1 MWETC
6 PRSGVRTA
14 GFGLVL
20 LCGVWRELGRLD
32 AIGSVGRDG
41 GGRRWRHS
49 AAGAAHLGF
58 ARRAARSRWRRA
70 ARRGRCL
77 WGAVA
82 QIFAAAPAARP
93 PARAGS
99 SITTSRWP
107 ASSGRVGLAGCPTPG
122 GWRLRRAGRPAR
134 SLHARRDRGVFLPAP
149 VARPPARAGSFITT
163 GRSPASSGRVILAGG
178 SAPVGSRFRRAGG
191 PARSLRAR
199 RDRDVFLP
207 APVARTPAPAGS
219 LITTGRSPA
228 SSGRLLLAGSS
239 APVGS
244 RFRRAGRPARSLHAW
259 RDRGVFPSAPVA
271 RPPAPAGSFITTGC
285 WPASS
290 GRVLLAGSSAPV
302 GSRFR
307 RAGRPARSL
316 RARRDCGVFPPAP
329 VARPPAP
336 AGSFVTTGCWPA
348 SSGRVLLAGCSAPVG
363 SRFRRAGRPAR
374 SLHARRDRG
383 VFLPALVARPPAP
396 AGSSITTGRS
406 PASSGRVLLAG
417 SSAPV
422 GSRFRRAGRPARSLP
437 ARRDRGV
444 FPPAPTV
451 SGRRALAA
459 RVFAPARFSYTS
471 RKGEGT
477 TME

>member
-122 GWRLRRAGRPAR
+122 GWRFRRAGR
-134 SLHARRDRGVFLPAP
+134 
-149 VARPPARAGSFITT
+149 
-163 GRSPASSGRVILAGG
+163 
-178 SAPVGSRFRRAGG
+178 

-239 APVGS
+239 AQVGS

-259 RDRGVFPSAPVA
+259 LDRGVFPSAPVARPPAPAGSSITTGCWPASSGRVLLAGSSAPVGWRFRRAGRPARSLHAWLGRGVFPSAPVA

-290 GRVLLAGSSAPV
+290 GRVLLAGAV
-302 GSRFR
+302 TACRARLRRFFR
-307 RAGRPARSL
+307 RGWRPGRPRQ
-316 RARRDCGVFPPAP
+316 RARP
-329 VARPPAP
+329 
-336 AGSFVTTGCWPA
+336 S
-348 SSGRVLLAGCSAPVG
+348 
-363 SRFRRAGRPAR
+363 RPAVR
-374 SLHARRDRG
+374 PRAAG
-383 VFLPALVARPPAP
+383 ALVWLVVPR
-396 AGSSITTGRS
+396 RS
-406 PASSGRVLLAG
+406 
-417 SSAPV
+417 
-422 GSRFRRAGRPARSLP
+422 
-437 ARRDRGV
+437 
-444 FPPAPTV
+444 
-451 SGRRALAA
+451 A
-459 RVFAPARFSYTS
+459 RVFAERAGRRGRCTRGAIAASSRRRRWCPAVARWRLAFSRQRGSATLRARGREPQWS
-471 RKGEGT
+471 RTYDVGCHAKIGAHAARS
-477 TME
+477 

>member
-6 PRSGVRTA
+6 PRSGVRTS
-14 GFGLVL
+14 GFRLVL
-20 LCGVWRELGRLD
+20 LCGVWRELGRLE

-49 AAGAAHLGF
+49 AAVAAHLGF
-58 ARRAARSRWRRA
+58 PRRAARSRSRRA
-70 ARRGRCL
+70 ARRGRCM

-82 QIFAAAPAARP
+82 QIFLPAPVARP

-99 SITTSRWP
+99 FITSGRWP
-107 ASSGRVGLAGCPTPG
+107 ASSGRVGLAGCPAPG
-122 GWRLRRAGRPAR
+122 GSRFRRVGRPAR

-149 VARPPARAGSFITT
+149 VARPPAPAGSSITT
-163 GRSPASSGRVILAGG
+163 GCWPASSGRV
-178 SAPVGSRFRRAGG
+178 
-191 PARSLRAR
+191 
-199 RDRDVFLP
+199 
-207 APVARTPAPAGS
+207 
-219 LITTGRSPA
+219 
-228 SSGRLLLAGSS
+228 LLVGSS

-244 RFRRAGRPARSLHAW
+244 RFRRAGRPARSRHAR
-259 RDRGVFPSAPVA
+259 RDRGVLPPAPVA
-271 RPPAPAGSFITTGC
+271 RPPAPAGSSITTGC

-290 GRVLLAGSSAPV
+290 GRVLLAGCPAPG

-307 RAGRPARSL
+307 R
-316 RARRDCGVFPPAP
+316 V
-329 VARPPAP
+329 
-336 AGSFVTTGCWPA
+336 
-348 SSGRVLLAGCSAPVG
+348 
-363 SRFRRAGRPAR
+363 GRPAR

-383 VFLPALVARPPAP
+383 VFLPAPVARPPAP
-396 AGSSITTGRS
+396 AGSSITTGCW

-417 SSAPV
+417 CPAPGGSRFRRAGRPARSRHARRDRGVLPPAPV
-422 GSRFRRAGRPARSLP
+422 ARPPAPAGSSITTGCWPASSGRVLLAGCPAPGGSRFRRAGRPARSLH